1 MDFGIFYEIQVA
13 SPLKNRHREYEVFHQ
28 VLAQVELAEEVG
40 FDSFWTVEHHFQP
53 GFSHSSAP
61 EVLYG
66 AISQRTSQIRIG
78 HGVVLL
84 PFPYNH
90 PVRVAERIAVLDL
103 VSNGRV
109 NFGTGCSATDIER
122 GGFGIP
128 PEEPRARWDEALA

>member
-40 FDSFWTVEHHFQP
+40 FDSFCTVEHHFQP

-61 EVLYG
+61 EVPYG
-66 AISQRTSQIRIG
+66 AISQRTSQMSIG

-84 PFPYNH
+84 PCPFNH
-90 PVRVAERIAVLDL
+90 PVRTAERIATLDIL
-103 VSNGRV
+103 SQGRV
-109 NFGTGCSATDIER
+109 QVGTGLSI
-122 GGFGIP
+122 IVH
-128 PEEPRARWDEALA
+128 

>member
-1 MDFGIFYEIQVA
+1 MRKERKVVMDFGIFYEIQVA
-13 SPLKNRHREYEVFHQ
+13 SPLKNRRREYEVFHQ

-66 AISQRTSQIRIG
+66 AISQRTSKIRIG
-78 HGVVLL
+78 HAVLLL

-90 PVRVAERIAVLDL
+90 PIRIAERVATLAILSSR
-103 VSNGRV
+103 RV
-109 NFGTGCSATDIER
+109 DVGTGRSSTQVERR
-122 GGFGIP
+122 GG
-128 PEEPRARWDEALA
+128 RR